1 MKIDAGI
8 FWGDSLYRNGVQVKE
23 LKEQMAL
30 HGINQAIIRPFKP
43 CDYNYRQ
50 ANARLAEL
58 VGKDEKF
65 IGFARVN
72 PWEKDAPVQVIAAK
86 SSGLMGL
93 HLHPWEDNF
102 VIDGRFMDDTLQAV
116 QEVGFPVYISAG
128 YPCVS
133 EPLQILEIAKRF
145 PKVNFIATHGAQLDM
160 SGLSFDDALVLAAQA
175 PNVKFDLSGVYR
187 RDFIEKLITISGE
200 DNVIFGSDYPYMDI
214 ALEIGRIDAAQ
225 IPDRVKEKIFFGNIK
240 NLLAQ

>member
-8 FWGDSLYRNGVQVKE
+8 FWGNSLYRNGVQVKE
-23 LKEQMAL
+23 LKEQMTL
-30 HGINQAIIRPFKP
+30 HGIDQAVIRPFKP
-43 CDYNYRQ
+43 CDCDYGQ

-58 VGKDEKF
+58 VDRDEKL

-72 PWEKDAPVQVIAAK
+72 PWQKDAPAQVAAAK
-86 SSGLMGL
+86 ASGLVGL

-102 VIDGRFMDDTLQAV
+102 VVNGRFMDDTLQAA
-116 QEVGFPVYISAG
+116 QEAGFPVYLSAG

-160 SGLSFDDALVLAAQA
+160 SGLSFDDALVLAKQA
-175 PNVKFDLSGVYR
+175 TNVKFDLSGVYR
-187 RDFIEKLITISGE
+187 RDFIEKLIQISGE
-200 DNVIFGSDYPYMDI
+200 DHIVFGSAYPYMDI
-214 ALEIGRIDAAQ
+214 ALEIARIDAAQ
-225 IPDRVKEKIFFGNIK
+225 ISDRVKEKIFYDNIK
-240 NLLAQ
+240 NILTQ